1 MLNVFSL
8 REGRL
13 VQAPLEEGASL
24 PMDVLWVDLVA
35 PTIDE
40 RRRVEE
46 VYRQP
51 LPAPEELREIE
62 ETARFYR
69 DDDGLHVHSFFF
81 HDFEDTPVNVTVA
94 FTLRDG
100 RLFSLRDEELATFR
114 KFRLEARRQP
124 GLVTDAMSILLSL
137 FEAKVERLA
146 DVLELVYTGL
156 EAVGQTVMARN
167 NGDME
172 VLLSQIAAHE
182 DTNGKARL
190 SLMDTQRALSF
201 MLRNVKL
208 SGEQVDKLRE
218 ISRDIESLLTH
229 SAFLF
234 DKVNFLMDALMGFVN
249 IEQNQIIKI
258 FSIAAVVFLPPTLVA
273 SLYGM
278 NFKYMPELKWE
289 YGYLYAVLL
298 MILSG
303 IAPYWYFKRK
313 HWL

>member
-8 REGRL
+8 NNGRL
-13 VQAPLEEGASL
+13 VQTPLTEGDPL
-24 PMDVLWVDLVA
+24 PEDVIWVDLVA
-35 PTIDE
+35 PSPEE
-40 RRRVEE
+40 RSRVMDI
-46 VYRQP
+46 YQQP
-51 LPAPEELREIE
+51 LPTPEELKEIE
-62 ETARFYR
+62 ETARFYK

-114 KFRLEARRQP
+114 KFRLQARRQP
-124 GLVTDAMSILLSL
+124 GLVADAMSILLSL

-146 DVLELVYTGL
+146 DVLEQVYTGL
-156 EAVGQTVMARN
+156 EGVGQNVMARN
-167 NGDME
+167 NGNME

-208 SGEQVDKLRE
+208 SGDQVDKLRE

-273 SLYGM
+273 SMYGM
-278 NFKYMPELKWE
+278 NFRVMPELNWPF
-289 YGYLYAVLL
+289 GYPFAILL

-303 IAPYWYFKRK
+303 LAPFWYFKRK
-313 HWL
+313 GWL